1 MKLDHLSNKI
11 NTHLKTLF
19 VREKTRENVSKKGE
33 NGDFRKADRDQK
45 LSEQSVLVPVLV
57 FLVKLFSMEIGGKI

>member
-1 MKLDHLSNKI
+1 MKLDHLTNKI

-33 NGDFRKADRDQK
+33 KEDFRKADRDQK
-45 LSEQSVLVPVLV
+45 LSEQSVLVSVLV